1 MRLVLGW
8 GEKNQLGAMG
18 TISHPWKDTNP
29 PKINFKVICGGF
41 DPIWG
46 VQICTGCTRTVRTP
60 KYAFPRIYTPFHG
73 AAPITIYVKKRITQ
87 WLASICAIL
96 GEYVGA
102 LTPEHSELPGA
113 ILHPPR
119 YQPLW
124 PLQRPAEDQQLDSPG
139 LGSR

>member
-1 MRLVLGW
+1 MKRTNL
-8 GEKNQLGAMG
+8 E
-18 TISHPWKDTNP
+18 PWEQ
-29 PKINFKVICGGF
+29 F
-41 DPIWG
+41 PIPGKTPIPQKSILKSFAVDLTQFG
-46 VQICTGCTRTVRTP
+46 VYKSVRGCTRTVRTP